1 MKPIEHEDL
10 VIHVLN
16 VGFGDTTIIEF
27 PAEPDIDNED
37 CMVRSY
43 GLVDCRDSGK
53 TRDYLL
59 ALAERRP
66 STTQLKFLC
75 ATHPHADHISGI
87 RAMILDECFTPHEFW
102 DSGFCHSSQCYRG
115 ILMALKERDVPLSR
129 VSSGMEQHFGTVQ
142 VTALAPSVKLRN
154 SSGGYEV
161 DINNAS
167 IVLRIEN
174 RTSGA
179 SGTFDSS
186 DPSDPSNH
194 AAMEWAH
201 DQSRAD
207 AELIREAGKSTMI
220 LGGDAEV
227 ESWAQISKEFSH
239 VHRSNGHQPLVQ
251 RMFNLLACRA
261 LKVAHHGS
269 MHSSAIDIYERM
281 CPALAIIS
289 TKQERKPKHGLT
301 PTRRLFPHPS
311 TERALEQLGTKLL
324 TTDGGAEQHKTGRK
338 RLESENAREGSVVVV
353 IPPGGTARW
362 RKLGDREDQV
372 PEVVDMV

>member
-43 GLVDCRDSGK
+43 GLVDCRDAAK
-53 TRDYLL
+53 TRNYLL

-75 ATHPHADHISGI
+75 CTHPHADHISGI

-102 DSGFCHSSQCYRG
+102 DSGFRHSSQSYRG
-115 ILMALKERDVPLSR
+115 ILMALKERNVPLAR
-129 VSSGMEQHFGTVQ
+129 VSSGMEQQFGTVQ
-142 VTALAPSVKLRN
+142 VTALAPSVTLRN
-154 SSGGYEV
+154 DSGGYEV

-167 IVLRIEN
+167 IVLRLEN
-174 RTSGA
+174 RASDTSEEIE
-179 SGTFDSS
+179 ST
-186 DPSDPSNH
+186 
-194 AAMEWAH
+194 H
-201 DQSRAD
+201 DHGWAD
-207 AELIREAGKSTMI
+207 AEQIREAGKSTMI
-220 LGGDAEV
+220 LGGDAEF

-239 VHRSNGHQPLVQ
+239 GPRTNGHQPLVQ
-251 RMFNLLACRA
+251 RMFNFLACRA

-269 MHSSAIDIYERM
+269 MHSSAVDIYKRM

-289 TKQERKPKHGLT
+289 TKQELRPKQGLL
-301 PTRRLFPHPS
+301 PARRLFPHPA
-311 TERALEQLGTKLL
+311 TELALEELGTKLL
-324 TTDGGAEQHKTGRK
+324 TTDGGAEKHKTGRK
-338 RLESENAREGSVVVV
+338 RIEPENAREGSVVVV

-362 RKLGDREDQV
+362 RKLGDREDQL